1 MCYLQYH
8 AQANGLDAPNPVQA
22 ARGSNPSEG
31 ETGITGRQR
40 MTQAR
45 QHRNYAKSKCD
56 EG

>member
-1 MCYLQYH
+1 MCYLQYR
-8 AQANGLDAPNPVQA
+8 AQANGLDNVQA

-45 QHRNYAKSKCD
+45 QHRNHAKSKCD